1 MGDSLSRF
9 SPNSG
14 FLSEAIRRTG
24 WEDIF
29 LLCLV
34 PFVLI
39 FVFLL
44 PESVQEGFV
53 LQIDSPTFLT
63 VFMTHFVHAGFSH
76 LFNNLTAY
84 FVIVIPAYIMYA
96 FIGRKDIFRRI
107 FLVFLLV
114 FPFILSGLDILVLG
128 VDSSRGF
135 SGIVA
140 AFFGFLPLTIFRFLK
155 LKLNFDLGTSNSVV
169 LFLFAATLIAYI
181 YAGLSFSVALI
192 LVLLGLYLW
201 RMSKEAKI
209 GGLRFFPSGSCSRRS
224 HWMLASFAF
233 LVFISLP
240 FSMFPPDP
248 VVGDMAVNILSHYS
262 GFALGFVVPYI
273 LLEVLPSVRS
283 F

>member
-1 MGDSLSRF
+1 MSEFHQS
-9 SPNSG
+9 SG
-14 FLSEAIRRTG
+14 FLKEVIRRTS

-29 LLCLV
+29 LLFLV
-34 PFVLI
+34 PFILV

-44 PESVQEGFV
+44 PESVQEVFV
-53 LQIDSPTFLT
+53 LQIDSPTPLT

-84 FVIVIPAYIMYA
+84 FVIVIPIYLMHA
-96 FIGRKDIFRRI
+96 FIGKKDIFRRI

-114 FPFILSGLDILVLG
+114 FPFILSGLDILILG
-128 VDSSRGF
+128 ADSSRGF

-169 LFLFAATLIAYI
+169 LFLLAATLIAYI
-181 YAGLSFSVALI
+181 YAGLSFYVVLI
-192 LVLLGLYLW
+192 LPLLGLYLW
-201 RMSKEAKI
+201 RMLEEATI
-209 GGLRFFPSGSCSRRS
+209 GGLRFSPSGSCNRRS

-240 FSMFPPDP
+240 FSMFPRNP

-262 GFALGFVVPYI
+262 GFALGFVFPYI
-273 LLEVLPSVRS
+273 LLEFLPSVRDS
-283 F
+283 